1 MDVEKNEKKTFSEK
15 LSALLLKYRIIILSL
30 VGLLILCAVGLGVF
44 YAVKNSIDKKN
55 FAFLDELTFSLD
67 QSKATLTEDMLL
79 AKYDS
84 IKEKITEFT
93 SKTKTG
99 APAAR
104 AFMILASIEFENKNY
119 TGSKDA
125 WISAQEANKKA
136 YTAPISLYNAAVC
149 CEEIGEIDKALEYY
163 GLAVEADNFSL
174 KPHALFNMGRLYS
187 ESGKYEDAQKM
198 FQSIIDKFPSDNW
211 ADLAKSNLISLS
223 AEGFIQ

>member
-1 MDVEKNEKKTFSEK
+1 
-15 LSALLLKYRIIILSL
+15 
-30 VGLLILCAVGLGVF
+30 
-44 YAVKNSIDKKN
+44 
-55 FAFLDELTFSLD
+55 
-67 QSKATLTEDMLL
+67 
-79 AKYDS
+79 
-84 IKEKITEFT
+84 
-93 SKTKTG
+93 
-99 APAAR
+99 
-104 AFMILASIEFENKNY
+104 MILASIEFENKNY

-198 FQSIIDKFPSDNW
+198 FQSIIDKFPNDNW

-223 AEGFIQ
+223 AEGLIQ